1 MKLRLQEL
9 LQLCIDLKPRAIW
22 LSFGD
27 VKPLAKSIKAAGI
40 KVVVQVQYL
49 DDVEAALEA
58 GADVIVGQV
67 TIAQVAA
74 CWSLL
79 LSSRVKKAV
88 PCAHEVALHR
98 LLCLMQSTAHAR
110 NKVVQVVCC
119 NVLETCHACME
130 A

>member
-67 TIAQVAA
+67 TTHKLLHPLLHAGLCYLAA
-74 CWSLL
+74 E
-79 LSSRVKKAV
+79 SRRQCLVHMKWHCTGC
-88 PCAHEVALHR
+88 CA
-98 LLCLMQSTAHAR
+98 
-110 NKVVQVVCC
+110 
-119 NVLETCHACME
+119 
-130 A
+130 